1 MSELRSDYMSKAA
14 VKTVNRIGDIL
25 CPGNEEF
32 PSYSE
37 TGCIEHIDKMLAT
50 VPSGDMGDLNLLLT
64 ILSIKPKFV
73 LRWLV
78 RNMGR
83 AHEMNGPIA
92 DLLRM
97 LDFGLR
103 GIIFGTYYSGF
114 VGADYKG
121 KTPYE
126 VLGYGINR
134 VVD

>member
-1 MSELRSDYMSKAA
+1 MSTMRSDYLSNAGVRA
-14 VKTVNRIGDIL
+14 LSRIGDIL
-25 CPGNEEF
+25 CPGDHEF

-37 TGCIEHIDKMLAT
+37 TGCIEHVDRMLAT
-50 VPSGDMGDLNLLLT
+50 VPPADMKDLGMLLT
-64 ILSIKPKFV
+64 VLSFTPTFF

-78 RNMGR
+78 ASMAKATDSN
-83 AHEMNGPIA
+83 APLS
-92 DLLRM
+92 DLFRM

-121 KTPYE
+121 KTPNE
-126 VLGYGINR
+126 VIGFEVNR